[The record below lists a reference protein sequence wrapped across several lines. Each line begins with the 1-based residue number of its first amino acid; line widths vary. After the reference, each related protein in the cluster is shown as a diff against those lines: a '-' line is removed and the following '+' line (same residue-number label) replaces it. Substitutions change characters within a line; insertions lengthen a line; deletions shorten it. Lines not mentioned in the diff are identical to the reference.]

1 ERKKMKKTV
10 NLLSL
15 LLSIALFCSFLS
27 AVAYAEEGFETGII
41 ESKKSFEISVEEASG
56 IFGEGLTWSLDSKGT
71 LTISGEGDMPDFYS
85 ETPWQ
90 YLEFYT
96 LVIENGITSIGDYAF
111 SDSSYL
117 ESVYISDTVTRIGY
131 GAFEFCC
138 SLLEINIP
146 NSVLT
151 IDSIAFRICSSLK
164 SINIPDSVESIGA
177 RAFMYCYSLD
187 NITLGNSISYIGED
201 AFHDSGYFNN
211 SQNWENEVL
220 YIGEYLIASYLDYID
235 EKYYSIKEGTKYIV
249 GNAFCFNSSLETVII
264 PDSVEIIGENAFL
277 DCNIKSVNIPKNVSI
292 IEEYA
297 FGYSENNADSKIEGF
312 TISGSKGS
320 SAEKYAFENG
330 FTFIEHQETTVSEK
344 EREIYIDIEN
354 KTMPNISEKTT
365 ASSII
370 ERHSKYGIVSMVKD
384 KNGNPLAE
392 SEKVGTGSVVSDEN
406 GNEYTVIVHG
416 DVDGTGVVDSTDYLK
431 IKSVFLGS
439 EALEGIYFDAANVDN
454 DEFISSTDYLRIKS
468 YFLGNHNLYA

>member
-1 ERKKMKKTV
+1 MKKTV
-10 NLLSL
+10 KLLSL
-15 LLSIALFCSFLS
+15 LLSIALFCPFIS
-27 AVAYAEEGFETGII
+27 AVAYAYDGFETEIT
-41 ESKKSFEISVEEASG
+41 KKEESFEISVEEESG
-56 IFGEGLTWSLDSKGT
+56 TFGEGLTWNLNSKGT
-71 LTISGEGDMPDFYS
+71 LTISGEGDMPDFCS
-85 ETPWQ
+85 VTPWQ

-111 SDSSYL
+111 SDSTYL
-117 ESVYISDTVTRIGY
+117 ESVYVSDTVTRIGY

-138 SLLEINIP
+138 SLLEINVP

-151 IDSIAFRICSSLK
+151 IDSVAFRSCSSLN

-177 RAFMYCYSLD
+177 KAFMYCYALD

-220 YIGEYLIASYLDYID
+220 YIGKYLIASYLDYID

-249 GNAFCFNSSLETVII
+249 GKAFCYNSSLETVII
-264 PDSVEIIGENAFL
+264 PNSVEIIGENAFL
-277 DCNIKSVNIPKNVSI
+277 DCNIKMVHIPKNVSI

-330 FTFIEHQETTVSEK
+330 FTFIEQQETTVSEK
-344 EREIYIDIEN
+344 ESEIYIDIEN
-354 KTMPNISEKTT
+354 KTMPNVSEKTT
-365 ASSII
+365 SSSIV
-370 ERHSKYGIVSMVKD
+370 ENLSQYGIVSTIKD

-392 SEKVGTGSVVSDEN
+392 SEKVGTGSVVSDVN

-416 DVDGTGVVDSTDYLK
+416 DVDGTGVIDSTDYLK
-431 IKSVFLGS
+431 IKSMFLGC
-439 EALEGIYFDAANVDN
+439 EALEGVYFDAANVDN
-454 DEFISSTDYLRIKS
+454 DDCISSTDYLRIKS
-468 YFLGNHNLYA
+468 YFLGNHSLYA